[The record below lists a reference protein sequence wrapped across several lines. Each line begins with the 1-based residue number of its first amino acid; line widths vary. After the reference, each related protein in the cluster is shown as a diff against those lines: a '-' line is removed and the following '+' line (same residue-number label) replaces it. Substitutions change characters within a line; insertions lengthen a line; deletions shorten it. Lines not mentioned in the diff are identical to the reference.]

1 MPVAPKK
8 RQSVGAYT
16 WPLGTR
22 DGVLPKQ
29 RPGAFSY
36 RIAEET
42 NVKTAAINA
51 KIKEIIGNVANLP
64 VGSIADDADLRDDL
78 ALDSLSL
85 LEIGVDVDYAF
96 QLGIQDLETR
106 LAQLRTL
113 PEVVALVASL
123 VAEKG
128 VEQPTAAASPVI
140 VGA

>member
-1 MPVAPKK
+1 M
-8 RQSVGAYT
+8 
-16 WPLGTR
+16 
-22 DGVLPKQ
+22 
-29 RPGAFSY
+29 
-36 RIAEET
+36 
-42 NVKTAAINA
+42 KTAAINA